1 MPELVAEPESPGA
14 EKLARQMGSMSL
26 FQHLEEFRKCII
38 RSLAAV
44 AVGFGICWYFAQNKI
59 YPVIEKPIDVVF
71 KKYNIDPH
79 LSYLS
84 PTDPFNLYLKVGL
97 MAGIFL
103 ASPVILYQVWSFISP
118 GLYRHEK
125 RFVLPFLFL
134 SVGLFLAWCWFG
146 CKIIFHVA
154 LDFLIHSYGSAFRA
168 SLTIDP

>member
-1 MPELVAEPESPGA
+1 MPDLVAEPEQPQED
-14 EKLARQMGSMSL
+14 EKEVRQMGSMSL
-26 FQHLEEFRKCII
+26 LQHLEELRKCII

-97 MAGIFL
+97 MAFGALSRRGFTGMRN
-103 ASPVILYQVWSFISP
+103 ASSCRFFFSP
-118 GLYRHEK
+118 WG
-125 RFVLPFLFL
+125 FF
-134 SVGLFLAWCWFG
+134 
-146 CKIIFHVA
+146 
-154 LDFLIHSYGSAFRA
+154 
-168 SLTIDP
+168 